1 MKLTILPR
9 LSIGGVTPAAGDV
22 RIFEANGADVI
33 AGAVTAGDRWY
44 RIEDG
49 ILDLLPDALAV
60 PDVRRRFAEKHGL
73 PWASAGEPPRADDR
87 SKVDQREFFKT
98 DAPVYD
104 DEVSNRS
111 FYVASDRICFGDW
124 MRGLPAGGAVCDIGA
139 GTGRVSLPLALRGH
153 DVLATDI
160 SEEMM
165 RIARQRA
172 LAAGV
177 ADRVTCVLADAERLP
192 LVDNQFAA
200 AVCYGALHHVPNPGA
215 IVAEAGRVLVPGGHW
230 LSYDPHRSQVRFLF
244 EWLMKLITLYEELA
258 SDNPLL
264 SRDDVEQWC
273 RAAGLSAT
281 VKLHFFLPPH
291 LLAPL
296 PPGVVEPCLRVT
308 DALFNGIGLGSFA
321 GVIAV
326 RGRKPAASR

>member
-1 MKLTILPR
+1 MKLSILPR
-9 LSIGGVTPAAGDV
+9 LSIGGVTPSASDV
-22 RIFEANGADVI
+22 RIFEANGDDVV
-33 AGAVTAGDRWY
+33 AGAVMVGDRWY

-60 PDVRRRFAEKHGL
+60 GEVRRRFAECHGL
-73 PWASAGEPPRADDR
+73 PWSAANEAERADDR

-124 MRGLPAGGAVCDIGA
+124 MRGLPQGGAVCDIGA
-139 GTGRVSLPLALRGH
+139 GTGRVSLPLALKGH

-165 RIARQRA
+165 RIARRRA
-172 LAAGV
+172 IDAGV
-177 ADRVTCVLADAERLP
+177 ADRMTCVLADAERLP

-215 IVAEAGRVLVPGGHW
+215 IVAEAGRILTPGGHW
-230 LSYDPHRSQVRFLF
+230 LSYDPHRSKVRFLF
-244 EWLMKLITLYEELA
+244 EWAMQLVTLYEELA

-264 SRDDVEQWC
+264 SKDDVEKWC
-273 RAAGLSAT
+273 KAAGLSSS

-291 LLAPL
+291 VLAPL
-296 PPGVVEPCLRVT
+296 PPGMVESCLRGS
-308 DALFNGIGLGSFA
+308 DALFNAIGLGSFA